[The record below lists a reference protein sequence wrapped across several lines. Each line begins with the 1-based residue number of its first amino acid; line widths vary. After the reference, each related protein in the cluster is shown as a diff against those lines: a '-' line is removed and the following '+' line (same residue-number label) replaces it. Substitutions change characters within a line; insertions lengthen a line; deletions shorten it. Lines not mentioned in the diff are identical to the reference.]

1 MPAYHSV
8 PEFVM
13 FNNNQA
19 PTTHPAPRA
28 TDAPITRNGSAILI
42 VVGTLAL
49 IAVFAAIYISIGQS
63 DQRVARSIENK
74 VEIETNANTIA
85 DHVLDV
91 LAKDRLAFTTQRNGA
106 GVFAVRDAIDTT
118 YTDWTMRSESNN
130 EWEWFNPAGLHSS
143 LGTQPGLAQ
152 DFRVASDPWL
162 AATSPTYLGNPGRP
176 QLSATDDRPFAS
188 LITNAQ
194 DFIANVYSSGF
205 LDKRDWLQISN
216 LAPDGRFVNL
226 FNLRAG
232 TAQSN
237 GFGDNNFGG
246 FDSESGTG
254 TFTRP
259 SDGRTVRRMSQYL
272 SLWDQEDPGDPESR
286 IITFD
291 PMDGN
296 KVWIPGRNEPV
307 DIGLS
312 AADIQNTPAV
322 WTMYQRFMFQPINQP
337 FMTVNRNNQISTW
350 ADPDY
355 APYQYADADGDGMAD
370 SRWIELTS
378 AQDTQSS
385 STNPREDI
393 ERLYDAGNTRI
404 FAAIRVMDLSSLVN
418 VNTAMEQLTEPDP
431 VDGGTLG
438 YTPADVDLR
447 RLLSLTDVGHNY
459 SILQLAGLSPSS
471 FHKPTLTSNN
481 DLHDPDYKWYR
492 NYIDPASTIFKVIE
506 PSSNA
511 LSIGRYAYS
520 AIKLGIEE
528 GGTLDDRYTAWPP
541 VLREM
546 NDASPP
552 DAVAVSDFD
561 DTFNPPNAEYD
572 PSDATYRLKQYHR
585 DPINPSTDP
594 MTEKQRSEWYMNIGR
609 LNPLT
614 TDQVK
619 TSQGYA
625 ATGSLYNKDDLLEL
639 LAFHGLNDPA
649 TVSRLE
655 KSAMGRMPSIFGQ
668 NQRAFSPLMSNRPL
682 SLDRERH
689 GYNDESAYVIAP
701 TDQPRKITGS
711 IAKESMV
718 FFSVSPRRLLTTVSG
733 GTAILPGSVVNPT
746 LPTLTAAEAA
756 PTLGSALAS
765 PKTLFSIYSNA
776 LTGELELNKLSPQSI
791 DDVFIEDPTQ
801 AQDEETATLF
811 YGYRGPELALHV
823 AAHTAVNEA
832 DLFDID
838 TKPTVGTLLMD
849 NSLRDEFEDTGNFPT
864 DEFMLDPADA
874 IYRRYP
880 GAASANLLDR
890 GEFSLPGAQ
899 PGTQHFNDEHRQV
912 VNVFGIE
919 PMPILTET
927 VSFYV
932 YHDTSE
938 SAGGDSDYG
947 AQRPRIR
954 NGLPSFIPIP
964 GAQTKITINPST
976 DPSTN
981 IDCLMQG
988 IAFQLTNPWDTE
1000 ISLGGDRIPN
1010 GPSLSEGSPLTRQ
1023 RDLNDQ
1029 NLIDTTSNFQF
1040 DYYIEWNGYFFKL
1053 AEYAQYYPPSSS
1065 RYDLRDQDESITGAR
1080 NPSDDYGPNDGAS
1093 TENGGPMNAI
1103 DYPDFVAR
1111 NVTLQP
1117 GESRVFYAVADPEF
1131 DATTDPDKP
1140 EWVLDKKWRNAMASS
1155 GGLPLQFTDVIN
1167 YDSSPL
1173 RDQDGLIDGTDRRG
1187 WTGPAKEWVQNQFNT
1202 SDSRLPVMIH
1212 PMNPQTGEYGKEDI
1226 LYDYLNTPLDH
1237 VSPAQFNGNGFDQI
1251 SSSSTRRDASE
1262 VRLWRKIVTP
1272 AEETTDTRY
1281 VHAVKENLLHNDML
1295 VDRMEL
1301 TSGVA
1306 TPIELLSLTN
1316 EVAKTVSFAEDY
1328 PNTVDEIATNVRNDN
1343 TGFSV
1348 VRWASTSRRDSVD
1361 TTEPGMGQIREWM
1374 LSSRLNPT
1382 ESLVSATDEV
1392 MRYGDDSLTLDA
1404 GDFIESAA
1412 DLDNATEPDGRIVAG
1427 RIDDIRTDYET
1438 HRTLRE
1444 LFTHDSVLVTA
1455 SLEPYKKSDLDTEAP
1470 NNGEDGSARKFNRS
1484 GDPNDPLDMTTA
1496 LWAHP
1501 DGNSTLHVD
1510 GDFGV
1515 SNLRP
1520 ELLTTS
1526 KSFND
1531 APRLADL
1538 LLAWG
1543 IGPAYAPTQA
1553 GSLSDTN
1560 AGYYPAEWMTLTEA
1574 IAIALGYESP
1584 NAADISADNIWAD
1597 TFTPNAK
1604 LLDNGHLAIDN
1615 YVAYYNIDTNE
1626 NPPEFTYD
1634 EDIRRGTGAPMA
1646 LGVLDQARAI
1656 ASLDTSADQLV
1667 TPTFGQININTAPV
1681 EVLRLLPGLSP
1692 ILSSYYPTFTPPTSE
1707 PEWWGQNESWDLPD
1721 LSSASNTP
1729 DVAAAIVG
1737 YRDRLYV
1744 EPRFRSADIGG
1755 QQDYNPLNYASASAD
1770 PDESN
1775 PLDNTEAHAHNLFD
1789 EEPTDI
1795 LTDTD
1800 GDHRDRQTI
1809 SGIDGM
1815 RQTPG
1820 FGSLGEI
1827 FAVSFG
1833 PDAKGAGNTPSS
1845 PVALR
1850 TAQPQLSIQQYFHDN
1865 LNLDGDDV
1873 ELIAID
1879 PQLFGGTKNGST
1891 KDDYAE
1897 RLAMANGILNMIS
1910 VRSDYYAVWFVV
1922 HAYQE
1927 SDVTNL
1933 QPEDPLIPSLAKRYV
1948 MVVDRSNVTDPGD
1961 TPKVVFLREVPM

>member
-8 PEFVM
+8 PEYVM

-162 AATSPTYLGNPGRP
+162 AATSPTYLGNPGQP
-176 QLSATDDRPFAS
+176 ISNDLRPFAS
-188 LITNAQ
+188 LITQGAIQ
-194 DFIANVYSSGF
+194 PSEFIGGIYSSGF

-272 SLWDQEDPGDPESR
+272 SLWDQEDPGEPDSR
-286 IITFD
+286 IKTFD

-541 VLREM
+541 VLRET

-689 GYNDESAYVIAP
+689 GYNDESAYAIAP

-746 LPTLTAAEAA
+746 LPTLSAAEAA
-756 PTLGSALAS
+756 PTLGSAFSS
-765 PKTLFSIYSNA
+765 PTTLFGIYSNA
-776 LTGELELNKLSPQSI
+776 LAGELDLTKILPLSI
-791 DDVFIEDPTQ
+791 DDVFIEDPDE
-801 AQDEETATLF
+801 ARDEETATLF
-811 YGYRGPELALHV
+811 YGHRGPELALRI
-823 AAHTAVNEA
+823 AAHMAVNAA
-832 DLFDID
+832 DLYDSDTEPTAATLILDDTSRDDLID
-838 TKPTVGTLLMD
+838 MYDPDSPNLSEYLKYAGR
-849 NSLRDEFEDTGNFPT
+849 SQGN
-864 DEFMLDPADA
+864 MLDPGVGKTPDGGFSTGEQDA
-874 IYRRYP
+874 RR
-880 GAASANLLDR
+880 A
-890 GEFSLPGAQ
+890 
-899 PGTQHFNDEHRQV
+899 

-919 PMPILTET
+919 PMPFIAEVASMYVYTDSASGDIDYLDDGRVPRPPRPGFSGPILPAGSGGEPALVPVTIDGT
-927 VSFYV
+927 VS
-932 YHDTSE
+932 E
-938 SAGGDSDYG
+938 SNED
-947 AQRPRIR
+947 
-954 NGLPSFIPIP
+954 FM
-964 GAQTKITINPST
+964 
-976 DPSTN
+976 
-981 IDCLMQG
+981 MQVL
-988 IAFQLTNPWDTE
+988 AFQLTNPWTE
-1000 ISLGGDRIPN
+1000 DIILGGAAGQGEPMGFIDDDPAAN
-1010 GPSLSEGSPLTRQ
+1010 NT
-1023 RDLNDQ
+1023 
-1029 NLIDTTSNFQF
+1029 NLKF
-1040 DYYIEWNGYFFKL
+1040 DYYIEFGGRFFKL
-1053 AEYAQYYPPSSS
+1053 GEFVEFNPPLTPIFDPAQYPDAPF
-1065 RYDLRDQDESITGAR
+1065 
-1080 NPSDDYGPNDGAS
+1080 DGVNGEYLTSLDPEYQYRS
-1093 TENGGPMNAI
+1093 TVIPA
-1103 DYPDFVAR
+1103 
-1111 NVTLQP
+1111 
-1117 GESRVFYAVADPEF
+1117 GESRVFYAIAHSRF
-1131 DATTDPDKP
+1131 DGEGDTLTA
-1140 EWVLDKKWRNAMASS
+1140 LDEKWLAEAGS
-1155 GGLPLQFTDVIN
+1155 FTD
-1167 YDSSPL
+1167 DG
-1173 RDQDGLIDGTDRRG
+1173 QD
-1187 WTGPAKEWVQNQFNT
+1187 WTGPAEEWINRQF
-1202 SDSRLPVMIH
+1202 SIQS
-1212 PMNPQTGEYGKEDI
+1212 G
-1226 LYDYLNTPLDH
+1226 
-1237 VSPAQFNGNGFDQI
+1237 VSPIHIHQFDPENGSLREENEFHDLI
-1251 SSSSTRRDASE
+1251 DLTTPTIDPPDFVFTNVERAHDTSK
-1262 VRLWRKIVTP
+1262 VRLWRKIVGTH
-1272 AEETTDTRY
+1272 EESVEASLVGGAIRDNY
-1281 VHAVKENLLHNDML
+1281 IQNDML
-1295 VDRMEL
+1295 VDRL
-1301 TSGVA
+1301 DLGSDTFLQRPIVSSG
-1306 TPIELLSLTN
+1306 TTEEPWQIEGSVGYDPALYDSGDVTTIG
-1316 EVAKTVSFAEDY
+1316 A
-1328 PNTVDEIATNVRNDN
+1328 RNDN
-1343 TGFSV
+1343 FGLSV
-1348 VRWASTSRRDSVD
+1348 VRWASMRRGDNYDPDIADVNIGPA
-1361 TTEPGMGQIREWM
+1361 EHFQGQIASWM
-1374 LSSRLNPT
+1374 LSSRRNSSFNT
-1382 ESLVSATDEV
+1382 QVSEDQFEEN
-1392 MRYGDDSLTLDA
+1392 GGILTIE
-1404 GDFIESAA
+1404 DFLAD
-1412 DLDNATEPDGRIVAG
+1412 DLDNLRNPTNNAPVRPEYEVHETFADLLNLNSNQSVVQTIAREPQNKWELNKSEFNPST
-1427 RIDDIRTDYET
+1427 DDIVMRDKFPQFSIPANIQGK
-1438 HRTLRE
+1438 E
-1444 LFTHDSVLVTA
+1444 LHPEDITGLV
-1455 SLEPYKKSDLDTEAP
+1455 
-1470 NNGEDGSARKFNRS
+1470 
-1484 GDPNDPLDMTTA
+1484 DPLI
-1496 LWAHP
+1496 
-1501 DGNSTLHVD
+1501 
-1510 GDFGV
+1510 
-1515 SNLRP
+1515 P
-1520 ELLTTS
+1520 EILPNANQ
-1526 KSFND
+1526 FNE

-1543 IGPAYAPTQA
+1543 IGPTYTPDIALVANIDSVAFTP
-1553 GSLSDTN
+1553 DD
-1560 AGYYPAEWMTLTEA
+1560 EKRWITLPEA
-1574 IAIALGYESP
+1574 IAIALGYETITP
-1584 NAADISADNIWAD
+1584 ANYNQNEPDADIVWMDVVTNEESI
-1597 TFTPNAK
+1597 F
-1604 LLDNGHLAIDN
+1604 DNGHLSIDN
-1615 YVAYYNIDTNE
+1615 YVAYFNTDTTE
-1626 NPPEFTYD
+1626 DPPEFTFDAVNGYD
-1634 EDIRRGTGAPMA
+1634 DIRRGTGAPMA

-1656 ASLDTSADQLV
+1656 ASLDTSADQLI

-1692 ILSSYYPTFTPPTSE
+1692 NLSNYYRDFSLATSE

-1721 LSSASNTP
+1721 LSSARNTP
-1729 DVAAAIVG
+1729 DVAAAIIG
-1737 YRDRLYV
+1737 YRDRLFV
-1744 EPRFRSADIGG
+1744 EPRFRSADTA
-1755 QQDYNPLNYASASAD
+1755 QQDFNPLNYTSAD
-1770 PDESN
+1770 QDHSL
-1775 PLDNTEAHAHNLFD
+1775 LDNTSSHAHNLFD
-1789 EEPTDI
+1789 EQPPDPA
-1795 LTDTD
+1795 DYDD
-1800 GDHRDRQTI
+1800 GDHRDRQSI

-1827 FAVSFG
+1827 LAVSFG
-1833 PDAKGAGNTPSS
+1833 PDAKGAGTGFS
-1845 PVALR
+1845 PVDLR
-1850 TAQPQLSIQQYFHDN
+1850 VAQPQLSIQQFFHDN
-1865 LNLDGDDV
+1865 LNLDGEADDV
-1873 ELIAID
+1873 VAMD
-1879 PQLFGGTKNGST
+1879 SQLFGGEFNGST